1 MTTPNKI
8 KQLQRRRERLLNE
21 LLITQVMIRGSF
33 GTVHRKCG
41 ASNCWCAQ
49 GGGHP
54 VDRINYSDEG
64 RSRTK
69 VIKAVDVDW
78 AKQMTANYKRFRTNR
93 QKLRTLDKQINQ
105 AIDDLEAKVVEKTAK
120 QRNYVT

>member
-1 MTTPNKI
+1 MSTSKKI
-8 KQLQRRRERLLNE
+8 KQLEQSRERLISE
-21 LLITQVMIRGSF
+21 LLVTQAMIRGSF

-49 GGGHP
+49 AGGHP
-54 VDRINYSDEG
+54 VNRINYSDEG

-69 VIKAVDVDW
+69 AVRAEDVKW
-78 AKQMTANYKRFRTNR
+78 AKQMTENYKRFRKNR

-105 AIDDLEAKVVEKTAK
+105 AIDDLETKIVEKTAR
-120 QRNYVT
+120 QNDYVI